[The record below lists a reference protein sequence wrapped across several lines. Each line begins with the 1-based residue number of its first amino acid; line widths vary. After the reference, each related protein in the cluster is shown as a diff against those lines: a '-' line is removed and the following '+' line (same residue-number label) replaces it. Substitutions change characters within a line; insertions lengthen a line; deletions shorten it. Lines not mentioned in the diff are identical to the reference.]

1 MLKQIRRHAL
11 MGIVK
16 ESPNA
21 CLGKCYLVY
30 FYNFKHL

>member
-1 MLKQIRRHAL
+1 

-30 FYNFKHL
+30 FYNFKHFRELKH